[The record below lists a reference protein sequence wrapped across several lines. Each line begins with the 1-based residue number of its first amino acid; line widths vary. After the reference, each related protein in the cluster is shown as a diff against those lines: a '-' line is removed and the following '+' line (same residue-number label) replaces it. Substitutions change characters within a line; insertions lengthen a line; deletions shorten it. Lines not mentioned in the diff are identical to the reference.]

1 MPLPTVILPGFFA
14 GAEDYYLLAQYLNQ
28 QGIPTV
34 VVPLRKRDWFPT
46 IGGRSMVSILQKI
59 NLTIQQVLEQYSV
72 SKINLVGHSAGGWIA
87 RIYLGEKPYIV
98 HGDVTEK
105 TMGLWNMYPIVNTL
119 ITLGTPHISQERWTK
134 KNLDFVKD
142 NYPGAFYSQVRY
154 VCIAGKAVYGQRTLK
169 TWLPY
174 NSYQLTIGQGET
186 WGDGITPVE
195 AAHLEGAENLT
206 LDGVWHSPRSPGKWY
221 GSPDIIGSWLDYLA

>member
-14 GAEDYYLLAQYLNQ
+14 GASDYYPLEKDLNQ
-28 QGIPTV
+28 RGIPTV

-46 IGGRSMVSILQKI
+46 IGGRSMVPILQQL
-59 NLTIQQVLEQYSV
+59 NMTIQQVLQKYSV
-72 SKINLVGHSAGGWIA
+72 PQINLIGHSAGGWIA
-87 RIYLGEKPYIV
+87 RIYMGEKPYTV
-98 HGDVTEK
+98 HGDVIEAVK
-105 TMGLWNMYPIVNTL
+105 GLWNMNSVVNTL

-154 VCIAGKAVYGQRTLK
+154 VCIAGKAVYGARTFK

-195 AAHLEGAENLT
+195 AAHLKGAENLT

-221 GSPDIIGSWLDYLA
+221 GSPDVVANWLKYLA